1 MGGVHADGAPLQPC
15 PYRIEESWSCPYCR
29 PAAVPGECQVVAVVR
44 PGGWIPFSAFET
56 PEDGWV
62 VEVIRRKTPVDR
74 ARTLI
79 EHYNTLSLR
88 EGGSTWAGI
97 PTAAAVLG
105 RKVNLR
111 AMPRED

>member
-1 MGGVHADGAPLQPC
+1 M
-15 PYRIEESWSCPYCR
+15 
-29 PAAVPGECQVVAVVR
+29 
-44 PGGWIPFSAFET
+44 
-56 PEDGWV
+56 